1 MLRIVP
7 LLLFLSHSLSLLQAL
22 HCQTSPNFSHLK
34 YGTAD
39 KHVELDF
46 AGEGGLLYYIS
57 SALLFWESDAESCLA
72 VDLIPSK
79 SENWDRKG
87 SLSLLWPLFQS
98 LCLGQFVE
106 TLSSTVQG
114 RPLMIETGM
123 SIFEHSVAFAESEAM
138 ISSWL
143 GLSLIGS
150 PANRATSS
158 SAEDGTVTKFF
169 TKSEILQK
177 MNTPPEVLLMGLIS
191 SLNNLCSHVLGV
203 FDMQARYRLLNTGV
217 WGLCFMGAFV
227 WAFFSSI
234 TMQSGLDSIVLRF
247 PTVCI
252 VGFIPHLLILC
263 GILLCFCIYLLGLIL
278 SFALPPTDGPQPQ
291 SLMDRFRLA
300 RENMSANTQLS
311 NFRLEMRED
320 FYTALLRIGFS
331 ALTVASE
338 AVYLNEGERVKV
350 SPLTW
355 LEEDKL
361 EEIEAASQLNVPLR
375 HLGVQWAGSD
385 GLAKDGSARVWKSGY
400 AQEIKPSTMKNS
412 SGRRIPRSGS
422 DGVGHVQRYGRY
434 LGVLA
439 FFNSIFGLAMGW
451 MKLFTNRLFDRLGIA
466 WRPQWLI
473 LQKQREETQHQLRGS
488 EQRSEQELQPFWA
501 ISVAS
506 IFSPSALSEVDDFD
520 TEKEIKRRI
529 RHETTS
535 WAVREDEED
544 FDTRCYNWFKQG
556 EWGGKDE
563 SGTYQESVRDD
574 DTTSVVSMSTAASE
588 DEWEETDIDSGA
600 STPRQSSLYSNIRS
614 ASQTPE
620 PSFGFSTAQ
629 LDPHPLDPQHFA
641 SLLDP
646 KTPEARAAAR
656 NLAHHLTSPKPLTRS
671 QYNNA
676 QNLAARKLLTSTR
689 YRAIDSTVPYS
700 GPLSREEEEQLLE
713 QLILSSRAKP
723 SDKAARSWREGAAG
737 MGQSGPQ
744 CVVCQSAPRT
754 VLAFPCRCLSLCEE
768 CRVSLAMNNFATC
781 VCCRQDVSSFS
792 RLFVP

>member
-1 MLRIVP
+1 
-7 LLLFLSHSLSLLQAL
+7 
-22 HCQTSPNFSHLK
+22 
-34 YGTAD
+34 
-39 KHVELDF
+39 
-46 AGEGGLLYYIS
+46 
-57 SALLFWESDAESCLA
+57 
-72 VDLIPSK
+72 
-79 SENWDRKG
+79 
-87 SLSLLWPLFQS
+87 
-98 LCLGQFVE
+98 
-106 TLSSTVQG
+106 
-114 RPLMIETGM
+114 
-123 SIFEHSVAFAESEAM
+123 
-138 ISSWL
+138 
-143 GLSLIGS
+143 
-150 PANRATSS
+150 
-158 SAEDGTVTKFF
+158 
-169 TKSEILQK
+169 
-177 MNTPPEVLLMGLIS
+177 
-191 SLNNLCSHVLGV
+191 
-203 FDMQARYRLLNTGV
+203 MQAKYRLLNTGV

-234 TMQSGLDSIVLRF
+234 TMESGLDSIVLRF

-263 GILLCFCIYLLGLIL
+263 GILLCFFIYFLGLIL
-278 SFALPPTDGPQPQ
+278 SFALPPTDGPQPR
-291 SLMDRFRLA
+291 SLMDRFRMA

-320 FYTALLRIGFS
+320 FYTALLRLGFS

-355 LEEDKL
+355 LEEDRL
-361 EEIEAASQLNVPLR
+361 EEIEAVSQLNVPLR
-375 HLGVQWAGSD
+375 HLGVQWDGNDGSR
-385 GLAKDGSARVWKSGY
+385 KDGSARVWKSGY
-400 AQEIKPSTMKNS
+400 AQEIKPSAMKNS
-412 SGRRIPRSGS
+412 SGRRVPRSGS

-451 MKLFTNRLFDRLGIA
+451 MMLFTNRLFDTVGIA

-473 LQKQREETQHQLRGS
+473 LQKRREESQHQLRGS
-488 EQRSEQELQPFWA
+488 EQRPQQELQPFWF
-501 ISVAS
+501 ISVPN
-506 IFSPSALSEVDDFD
+506 IFGPSAPPEVDDFD

-529 RHETTS
+529 RYETTS
-535 WAVREDEED
+535 WDVREDEED
-544 FDTRCYNWFKQG
+544 LDARCYNWFKQG

-563 SGTYQESVRDD
+563 SGTYQDSVRDD

-600 STPRQSSLYSNIRS
+600 STPRQSHLYSNNPS
-614 ASQTPE
+614 PSPTPE
-620 PSFGFSTAQ
+620 PSLGFSTAKI
-629 LDPHPLDPQHFA
+629 DPHPLDPQHFA

-676 QNLAARKLLTSTR
+676 QIFANRKLVTSTR
-689 YRAIDSTVPYS
+689 YRASDSTVPTS
-700 GPLSREEEEQLLE
+700 GPLSREEEERLLE
-713 QLILSSRAKP
+713 ELILASRAKT
-723 SDKAARSWREGAAG
+723 SDRGARSWREGAAG
-737 MGQSGPQ
+737 MGQAGPQ

-781 VCCRQDVSSFS
+781 VCCRQDVASFS

>member
-1 MLRIVP
+1 
-7 LLLFLSHSLSLLQAL
+7 
-22 HCQTSPNFSHLK
+22 
-34 YGTAD
+34 
-39 KHVELDF
+39 
-46 AGEGGLLYYIS
+46 
-57 SALLFWESDAESCLA
+57 
-72 VDLIPSK
+72 
-79 SENWDRKG
+79 
-87 SLSLLWPLFQS
+87 
-98 LCLGQFVE
+98 
-106 TLSSTVQG
+106 
-114 RPLMIETGM
+114 
-123 SIFEHSVAFAESEAM
+123 
-138 ISSWL
+138 
-143 GLSLIGS
+143 
-150 PANRATSS
+150 
-158 SAEDGTVTKFF
+158 
-169 TKSEILQK
+169 
-177 MNTPPEVLLMGLIS
+177 
-191 SLNNLCSHVLGV
+191 
-203 FDMQARYRLLNTGV
+203 MQAKYRLLNTGI

-234 TMQSGLDSIVLRF
+234 TMESGLDSIVLRF

-263 GILLCFCIYLLGLIL
+263 GILLCFCIYFLGLML
-278 SFALPPTDGPQPQ
+278 SFALPPSDGPQPR
-291 SLMDRFRLA
+291 SLMDRFRFA

-350 SPLTW
+350 SPMTW
-355 LEEDKL
+355 LEEERL
-361 EEIEAASQLNVPLR
+361 EEIEAVSQLNVPLR
-375 HLGVQWAGSD
+375 HLGVQWDGSD
-385 GLAKDGSARVWKSGY
+385 GSAEDGAPRLWKSGY
-400 AQEIKPSTMKNS
+400 AQEIKPSAMKTR

-439 FFNSIFGLAMGW
+439 FFNSIFGLVMGW
-451 MKLFTNRLFDRLGIA
+451 MRLFMNRLFDRVGIA

-473 LQKQREETQHQLRGS
+473 LHKQREETQHKPRGS
-488 EQRSEQELQPFWA
+488 QQRPQQELQPFWV
-501 ISVAS
+501 ISAQS
-506 IFSPSALSEVDDFD
+506 IFGPSAPTEVDEFD
-520 TEKEIKRRI
+520 TEKEIERRTWY
-529 RHETTS
+529 ETAS
-535 WAVREDEED
+535 WEVGEDEED
-544 FDTRCYNWFKQG
+544 LDTRCYDWFKQG

-563 SGTYQESVRDD
+563 SGTYQGSVRDD

-588 DEWEETDIDSGA
+588 DGWEETDIDSGA
-600 STPRQSSLYSNIRS
+600 STPRQSHLYSHDRS
-614 ASQTPE
+614 ESPTPE
-620 PSFGFSTAQ
+620 PSFGFSSTQ
-629 LDPHPLDPQHFA
+629 LDPHPLDSQHLA

-676 QNLAARKLLTSTR
+676 QSIAARKLLTSTR
-689 YRAIDSTVPYS
+689 YRASDSTVPTP

-713 QLILSSRAKP
+713 QLILTRRAKP
-723 SDKAARSWREGAAG
+723 SDKGARSWREGAAG
-737 MGQSGPQ
+737 MGQAGPQ

-781 VCCRQDVSSFS
+781 VCCRQDVASFS

>member
-1 MLRIVP
+1 
-7 LLLFLSHSLSLLQAL
+7 
-22 HCQTSPNFSHLK
+22 
-34 YGTAD
+34 
-39 KHVELDF
+39 
-46 AGEGGLLYYIS
+46 
-57 SALLFWESDAESCLA
+57 
-72 VDLIPSK
+72 
-79 SENWDRKG
+79 
-87 SLSLLWPLFQS
+87 
-98 LCLGQFVE
+98 
-106 TLSSTVQG
+106 
-114 RPLMIETGM
+114 
-123 SIFEHSVAFAESEAM
+123 
-138 ISSWL
+138 
-143 GLSLIGS
+143 
-150 PANRATSS
+150 
-158 SAEDGTVTKFF
+158 
-169 TKSEILQK
+169 
-177 MNTPPEVLLMGLIS
+177 
-191 SLNNLCSHVLGV
+191 
-203 FDMQARYRLLNTGV
+203 MQAKYRLLNTGV

-234 TMQSGLDSIVLRF
+234 TMESGLDSIVLRF

-263 GILLCFCIYLLGLIL
+263 GILLCFCIYFLGLML
-278 SFALPPTDGPQPQ
+278 SFALPPSDGPQPR

-320 FYTALLRIGFS
+320 FYTALLRIGFN

-361 EEIEAASQLNVPLR
+361 EEIEVISQLNVPLR
-375 HLGVQWAGSD
+375 HLGVQWDRSD
-385 GLAKDGSARVWKSGY
+385 GFAEEGSARAWKSGY
-400 AQEIKPSTMKNS
+400 AQEIKPSAMRNK
-412 SGRRIPRSGS
+412 SGRQIPRSGS

-439 FFNSIFGLAMGW
+439 FFNSIFGVVLGW
-451 MKLFTNRLFDRLGIA
+451 MTIFTNRLFDRLGIA

-473 LQKQREETQHQLRGS
+473 MQKQRQETQHKLRGR
-488 EQRSEQELQPFWA
+488 EQRPFPELHPFWA
-501 ISVAS
+501 IAVPN
-506 IFSPSALSEVDDFD
+506 IFGPSASSEVDDFD

-535 WAVREDEED
+535 WDVGGDEED
-544 FDTRCYNWFKQG
+544 FDTRCYDWFKQG

-574 DTTSVVSMSTAASE
+574 DTTSILSMSTAASE
-588 DEWEETDIDSGA
+588 DGWEETDIDSGP
-600 STPRQSSLYSNIRS
+600 STPRQSRLYPDNGS
-614 ASQTPE
+614 ASPTPE
-620 PSFGFSTAQ
+620 PSFGFSTAP

-656 NLAHHLTSPKPLTRS
+656 NLAYHLTSSKPLTRS
-671 QYNNA
+671 QYNKA
-676 QNLAARKLLTSTR
+676 QSIAARKLLTSTR
-689 YRAIDSTVPYS
+689 YRGPDSTVPTP

-713 QLILSSRAKP
+713 QLILTRRAKP
-723 SDKAARSWREGAAG
+723 FNKGARSWREGAAG
-737 MGQSGPQ
+737 MGQAGPQ

-754 VLAFPCRCLSLCEE
+754 VLSFPCRCLSLCEE
-768 CRVSLAMNNFATC
+768 CRVSLAMNNFSTC
-781 VCCRQDVSSFS
+781 VCCRQDVASFS

>member
-1 MLRIVP
+1 
-7 LLLFLSHSLSLLQAL
+7 
-22 HCQTSPNFSHLK
+22 
-34 YGTAD
+34 
-39 KHVELDF
+39 
-46 AGEGGLLYYIS
+46 
-57 SALLFWESDAESCLA
+57 
-72 VDLIPSK
+72 
-79 SENWDRKG
+79 
-87 SLSLLWPLFQS
+87 
-98 LCLGQFVE
+98 
-106 TLSSTVQG
+106 
-114 RPLMIETGM
+114 
-123 SIFEHSVAFAESEAM
+123 
-138 ISSWL
+138 
-143 GLSLIGS
+143 
-150 PANRATSS
+150 
-158 SAEDGTVTKFF
+158 
-169 TKSEILQK
+169 
-177 MNTPPEVLLMGLIS
+177 
-191 SLNNLCSHVLGV
+191 
-203 FDMQARYRLLNTGV
+203 MQAKYRLLNTGI

-234 TMQSGLDSIVLRF
+234 TMESGLDSIVLRF

-263 GILLCFCIYLLGLIL
+263 GILLCFCIYFLGLML
-278 SFALPPTDGPQPQ
+278 SFALPPIDGPQPR

-355 LEEDKL
+355 LEEDRL
-361 EEIEAASQLNVPLR
+361 EEIEAVSQLNVPLR
-375 HLGVQWAGSD
+375 HLGVQWDGSN
-385 GLAKDGSARVWKSGY
+385 GLAEDGSLRAWKSGY
-400 AQEIKPSTMKNS
+400 AQEIKPSAMKTR

-439 FFNSIFGLAMGW
+439 FFNSIFGLVMGW
-451 MKLFTNRLFDRLGIA
+451 MRLFTNRLFDRVGIA

-473 LQKQREETQHQLRGS
+473 LHKQREETQHKPRGS
-488 EQRSEQELQPFWA
+488 EQRPQQELQPFWV
-501 ISVAS
+501 ISAQS
-506 IFSPSALSEVDDFD
+506 IFSPSAPSEVDDFD
-520 TEKEIKRRI
+520 TEKEIERRI
-529 RHETTS
+529 QYGTGS
-535 WAVREDEED
+535 WGEEEDEED
-544 FDTRCYNWFKQG
+544 FDTRCYNWFKHG

-563 SGTYQESVRDD
+563 SGTYQGSVRDD

-588 DEWEETDIDSGA
+588 DGWEETDIDSGA
-600 STPRQSSLYSNIRS
+600 STPRQARLYSNNRS
-614 ASQTPE
+614 ASPNPE
-620 PSFGFSTAQ
+620 PSCGSPTAQ
-629 LDPHPLDPQHFA
+629 LDPHPLDPQHLA

-671 QYNNA
+671 QYNDA
-676 QNLAARKLLTSTR
+676 QSIAARKLLTSTR
-689 YRAIDSTVPYS
+689 YRASHSTVPTP

-713 QLILSSRAKP
+713 QLILIRRAKP
-723 SDKAARSWREGAAG
+723 SDKGARSWREGAAG
-737 MGQSGPQ
+737 MGQAGPQ

-781 VCCRQDVSSFS
+781 VCCRQDVASFS

>member
-1 MLRIVP
+1 M
-7 LLLFLSHSLSLLQAL
+7 
-22 HCQTSPNFSHLK
+22 T
-34 YGTAD
+34 TD
-39 KHVELDF
+39 
-46 AGEGGLLYYIS
+46 
-57 SALLFWESDAESCLA
+57 
-72 VDLIPSK
+72 
-79 SENWDRKG
+79 
-87 SLSLLWPLFQS
+87 
-98 LCLGQFVE
+98 
-106 TLSSTVQG
+106 
-114 RPLMIETGM
+114 
-123 SIFEHSVAFAESEAM
+123 
-138 ISSWL
+138 
-143 GLSLIGS
+143 
-150 PANRATSS
+150 
-158 SAEDGTVTKFF
+158 TK
-169 TKSEILQK
+169 IQ
-177 MNTPPEVLLMGLIS
+177 VIS

-203 FDMQARYRLLNTGV
+203 FDMQAKYRLLNTGV

-234 TMQSGLDSIVLRF
+234 TMESGLDSIVLRF

-263 GILLCFCIYLLGLIL
+263 GILLCFCIYFLGLML
-278 SFALPPTDGPQPQ
+278 SFALPPSDGPQPR

-355 LEEDKL
+355 LEEDRL
-361 EEIEAASQLNVPLR
+361 EEIEAVSQLNVPLR
-375 HLGVQWAGSD
+375 HLGVQWDGSD
-385 GLAKDGSARVWKSGY
+385 SFAEDGSARVWKSGY
-400 AQEIKPSTMKNS
+400 AQEIKPSAMRNR
-412 SGRRIPRSGS
+412 SGRRVPRSGS

-439 FFNSIFGLAMGW
+439 FFNSILGLVMGL
-451 MKLFTNRLFDRLGIA
+451 MRLFTNRLFDRVGIA

-473 LQKQREETQHQLRGS
+473 LQKQREETQHKLRGS
-488 EQRSEQELQPFWA
+488 EQRPQQELQPFWD
-501 ISVAS
+501 ISVPS
-506 IFSPSALSEVDDFD
+506 IFGPSAPPEVDDFD

-529 RHETTS
+529 RYETTS
-535 WAVREDEED
+535 WGARENEED
-544 FDTRCYNWFKQG
+544 FDTRCYDWFKQG

-588 DEWEETDIDSGA
+588 DGWEETDIDSGA
-600 STPRQSSLYSNIRS
+600 STPRQSRLHSNNRS
-614 ASQTPE
+614 VSPTPE
-620 PSFGFSTAQ
+620 PSFGFSTTQ

-676 QNLAARKLLTSTR
+676 QSIAARRLLTSTR
-689 YRAIDSTVPYS
+689 YRASDSTVPTS
-700 GPLSREEEEQLLE
+700 GPLSQEEEEQLLE
-713 QLILSSRAKP
+713 QLILTRRAKP
-723 SDKAARSWREGAAG
+723 SDKGARSWREGAAG
-737 MGQSGPQ
+737 MGQAGPQ

-781 VCCRQDVSSFS
+781 VCCRQDVASFS